1 MQKSIAMPA
10 AAVALALAAWCFLP
24 PNGREAAA
32 QTAQFYVNVVDLD
45 IVAADRD
52 KFIALAQDNG
62 ATAVKEPG
70 CHEFNI
76 AVSQKDPNHVVLF
89 EIWENAAALD
99 AHRASDHFK
108 AYQNATKDMVS
119 KRELRPMWSVALNG
133 HSPAQAGLFI
143 NAVDLDIV
151 PAQFDV
157 FMAAAKINGAA
168 TPNDPGAHEFN
179 IVVPQKD
186 PHHVLFY
193 EVYDNAAALDAHRAT
208 EHFKTYQAATKEMVA
223 NRNVNAL
230 TSIAMN
236 RQPM

>member
-10 AAVALALAAWCFLP
+10 AAVALTVAAWCFLP

-76 AVSQKDPNHVVLF
+76 AVSQKGPNHVVLF

-151 PAQFDV
+151 PAQFDA
-157 FMAAAKINGAA
+157 FMAAAKINGAE
-168 TPNDPGAHEFN
+168 TPKDPGAHEFN

-223 NRNVNAL
+223 NRNVNGL

>member
-1 MQKSIAMPA
+1 MSKS
-10 AAVALALAAWCFLP
+10 AAVSTTAVAIAVVTWCFLP
-24 PNGREAAA
+24 PQSREAVA
-32 QTAQFYVNVVDLD
+32 QTGQLYVNVVDLD
-45 IVAADRD
+45 IVAADLD
-52 KFIALAQDNG
+52 KFIALVKDNG

-76 AVSQKDPNHVVLF
+76 AASQKDPNHIVLF

-108 AYQNATKDMVS
+108 AYQAATKEMVS
-119 KRELRPMWSVALNG
+119 KRELRTMWSVALSG

-151 PAQFDV
+151 PAQFDA

-168 TPNDPGAHEFN
+168 TPSDPGAHEFN
-179 IVVPQKD
+179 IVVSQKD

-208 EHFKTYQAATKEMVA
+208 DHFKTYQGATKDMVA

-230 TSIAMN
+230 SSIAMN